1 MRWFSATSTKEKT
14 GLAETSGSLTK
25 DRRKSEILYLGRN
38 NFMHLNRLWA
48 NWLESSFAAK
58 YMETLVDAFIVR
70 QQCFSVAK
78 VANSTLHFIRK
89 HRASKLWKVICQQW

>member
-48 NWLESSFAAK
+48 NWLESILAEKGLGHGCPAFWLAWA
-58 YMETLVDAFIVR
+58 TLSE
-70 QQCFSVAK
+70 QELS
-78 VANSTLHFIRK
+78 
-89 HRASKLWKVICQQW
+89 